1 VRIAVAAA
9 TIALVCATSCGASP
23 APTRGE
29 YLAHVSSVC
38 RGYARKLARV
48 PAPADP
54 AAYGD
59 VIASLRRALPL
70 LRAQERAMR
79 GITAPQPVLAVS
91 VGRLLALDRRAI
103 TRLEAALAAARRR
116 DAGGVATG
124 LVRFTSDR
132 DQVHRTAEDLGIR
145 CDPN

>member
-1 VRIAVAAA
+1 ML
-9 TIALVCATSCGASP
+9 ALVCVPSCRAAP
-23 APTRGE
+23 APTRQE

-38 RGYARKLARV
+38 TGYARKLARV

-79 GITAPQPVLAVS
+79 GITVPQRALALS
-91 VGRLLALDRRAI
+91 VGRLLALDRRAVG
-103 TRLEAALAAARRR
+103 RLEAALAAARRR

-132 DQVHRTAEDLGIR
+132 DRVHRTAEGLGIR

>member
-1 VRIAVAAA
+1 VKAVIAAVLVALICAA
-9 TIALVCATSCGASP
+9 SSP
-23 APTRGE
+23 AGSAPTRRE

-79 GITAPQPVLAVS
+79 GITVPQRVLAVS

-103 TRLEAALAAARRR
+103 ARLEAALAAARRR

-132 DQVHRTAEDLGIR
+132 DRVHRTAEDLGIR